1 MWNINYNYCYIK
13 NSVFSQKKI
22 VGQQKTIPS
31 FSAEQKRTENRKVF
45 LNFSQERSISV
56 FSSSLNLFNVK
67 QFVTVQFMTPLNDT
81 HGLSILLLHVLMLIH
96 KPRSVISAQ
105 NYNNTRYLQY
115 DYTKYRTRLIVIIN
129 VKYNVVLYIVDQEK
143 YEINII
149 LF

>member
-1 MWNINYNYCYIK
+1 
-13 NSVFSQKKI
+13 
-22 VGQQKTIPS
+22 
-31 FSAEQKRTENRKVF
+31 
-45 LNFSQERSISV
+45 
-56 FSSSLNLFNVK
+56 
-67 QFVTVQFMTPLNDT
+67 MTPLNDT

-129 VKYNVVLYIVDQEK
+129 VKYNVVLYYVDQEK

-149 LF
+149 LFWNDLKGELSSMKWKVYLAQNGDLNRYKTKSTIFMSAITFLCNEANTSQSTLLLLYYIVCGGGGWL